1 MQTEKSRLKISLPLF
16 AILLLAAALRL
27 YHLDYKSI
35 SIDEAIG
42 GLYAME
48 PLHRVLILTV
58 NDVHPPLFYLVHHFW
73 IGLFGSGE
81 QALRSISIFFAI
93 LAIYAL
99 YRLGSRIFNRKVG
112 LLAAFLLTISP
123 WHIWVSQNA
132 RSNSM
137 LLLLVITVIYAFYR
151 LLTSGEKR
159 WYFLYVFFTSISLY
173 THYFS
178 FMIWISQNLYVL
190 FSPSARNRILKNW
203 LTAQLFIGV
212 GYFFWTPL
220 MISQFLTKSRPMY
233 KVLSPGF
240 MRDLFDILNPYIALS
255 PQDVLFWVGRLVFLG
270 LLVAGC
276 WVLLKRYNRAHM
288 APPQTVTFAD
298 SITTRKILTR
308 LPILFMILMILGGTF
323 FILPQAFELLE
334 QQINTNPV
342 IYASRIKPYHL
353 QQFQLLPVTF
363 YLSALFALAIYFL
376 YLMRERIVTGFQKMS
391 ERLSRGRSET
401 EKSGLSM
408 GAFFLINSIV
418 PLLLGGL
425 VSLKSPYLLLRNMVI
440 IIPVYYLVL
449 SLAITSVRRL
459 WARSALLAPVV
470 LLAALSFIHFEEWNT
485 KNDWRSAASVVR
497 QSMRPGDTI
506 LLDHLFGKKPFYY
519 YGLETVK
526 PLKRYDA
533 RQSIEQIDGDVWF
546 LISYRNKWSARRLLD
561 CQYNRV
567 AEWTF
572 PGTNNKDDMRPVDN
586 KIHLIHYSKSPFHLA
601 LQSE

>member
-1 MQTEKSRLKISLPLF
+1 
-16 AILLLAAALRL
+16 
-27 YHLDYKSI
+27 
-35 SIDEAIG
+35 
-42 GLYAME
+42 
-48 PLHRVLILTV
+48 
-58 NDVHPPLFYLVHHFW
+58 
-73 IGLFGSGE
+73 
-81 QALRSISIFFAI
+81 
-93 LAIYAL
+93 
-99 YRLGSRIFNRKVG
+99 
-112 LLAAFLLTISP
+112 
-123 WHIWVSQNA
+123 
-132 RSNSM
+132 
-137 LLLLVITVIYAFYR
+137 
-151 LLTSGEKR
+151 
-159 WYFLYVFFTSISLY
+159 
-173 THYFS
+173 
-178 FMIWISQNLYVL
+178 
-190 FSPSARNRILKNW
+190 
-203 LTAQLFIGV
+203 
-212 GYFFWTPL
+212 
-220 MISQFLTKSRPMY
+220 
-233 KVLSPGF
+233 
-240 MRDLFDILNPYIALS
+240 
-255 PQDVLFWVGRLVFLG
+255 
-270 LLVAGC
+270 
-276 WVLLKRYNRAHM
+276 
-288 APPQTVTFAD
+288 
-298 SITTRKILTR
+298 
-308 LPILFMILMILGGTF
+308 
-323 FILPQAFELLE
+323 
-334 QQINTNPV
+334 
-342 IYASRIKPYHL
+342 
-353 QQFQLLPVTF
+353 
-363 YLSALFALAIYFL
+363 
-376 YLMRERIVTGFQKMS
+376 
-391 ERLSRGRSET
+391 
-401 EKSGLSM
+401 LSM